1 MGSHGGSRAGSSG
14 GGGGGITKSQLNA
27 DLQTQRSLLMP
38 DLTNGTPKEIADARD
53 VQKQL
58 SKALYYYAIQRDSD
72 GKKVSQNVVD
82 SLTKGSTADIQ
93 KYMNDYA
100 DRMSFGNDSLIPQKL
115 SQIKATQK
123 DLAERQNRVV
133 EVLNSSNFTDAKWL
147 LKPQVSVK
155 NAGKVDFRNYLT
167 DIAKSYVDGK
177 SSEYFKKIGYDDLTD
192 KFFKK

>member
-1 MGSHGGSRAGSSG
+1 MGTHSGTRAGLS

-53 VQKQL
+53 VQKKL
-58 SKALYYYAIQRDSD
+58 SKALYYYAIERDSD
-72 GKKVSQNVVD
+72 GKKVSQNVAD

-123 DLAERQNRVV
+123 DLAERQNRVI
-133 EVLNSSNFTDAKWL
+133 EVLNSSNFTNAKWL
-147 LKPQVSVK
+147 LSPQVRFK

-177 SSEYFKKIGYDDLTD
+177 SSEYFKKSGYEDLTD